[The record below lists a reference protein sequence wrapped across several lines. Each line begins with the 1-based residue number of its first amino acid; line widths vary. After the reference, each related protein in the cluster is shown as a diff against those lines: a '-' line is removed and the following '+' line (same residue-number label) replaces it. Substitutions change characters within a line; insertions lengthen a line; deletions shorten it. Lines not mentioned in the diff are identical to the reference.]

1 MGVMTTIAVV
11 GAATQ
16 IGMGIYSANQAKKE
30 EEEARKNKEA
40 EEARM
45 EALRANRQ
53 AITNPM
59 AGLTNEAEKIGVA
72 TQAARFQAEEADMA
86 LANTLDVM
94 MASGAGGAGA
104 TALAQAALKSKQ
116 GISADIQKQELT
128 NQQNVAATQ
137 MKINE
142 QKAQGAKWAWE
153 EQEQRDMM
161 ELDRTQNLMD
171 KYEAQ
176 EFAYQA
182 QKMEAIGN
190 TVDAAVGG
198 MVNSVS
204 GGMTDQAAK
213 SLTAGKPGFGT
224 DGKAN
229 LAAYGYLQGT
239 GY

>member
-1 MGVMTTIAVV
+1 MGVMTTVAVV
-11 GAATQ
+11 GGLAQA
-16 IGMGIYSANQAKKE
+16 GMGVYSAIEAKKQE
-30 EEEARKNKEA
+30 DIARKDKEK

-45 EALRANRQ
+45 SALRANRQ

-86 LANTLDVM
+86 LANTLDLM

-104 TALAQAALKSKQ
+104 TALAQAALRSKQ
-116 GISADIQKQELT
+116 GISADIQKQELA
-128 NQQNVAATQ
+128 NKQNVASTQ

-190 TVDAAVGG
+190 VAGAVFDGS
-198 MVNSVS
+198 MNSIS
-204 GGMTDQAAK
+204 GGMTDQAMK
-213 SLTAGKPGFGT
+213 DQFGGAGFKEY
-224 DGKAN
+224 GKAIS
-229 LAAYGYLQGT
+229 AGY
-239 GY
+239 

>member
-11 GAATQ
+11 GGVAQA
-16 IGMGIYSANQAKKE
+16 GMGVYSAIEAKKQE
-30 EEEARKNKEA
+30 DIARKDKEK

-45 EALRANRQ
+45 SALRANRQ

-72 TQAARFQAEEADMA
+72 TQASRFQAEEADMA
-86 LANTLDVM
+86 LANTLDLM

-104 TALAQAALKSKQ
+104 TALAQAALRSKQ
-116 GISADIQKQELT
+116 GISADIQKQELA
-128 NQQNVAATQ
+128 NKQNVASTQ

-190 TVDAAVGG
+190 VAGAVIDTGMNTVSGKMTDAAMKDQFGG
-198 MVNSVS
+198 AGFKQYGEAIAS
-204 GGMTDQAAK
+204 G
-213 SLTAGKPGFGT
+213 
-224 DGKAN
+224 
-229 LAAYGYLQGT
+229 Y
-239 GY
+239 

>member
-11 GAATQ
+11 GGVAQA
-16 IGMGIYSANQAKKE
+16 GMGVYSAIEAKKQE
-30 EEEARKNKEA
+30 EIARKDKEK

-45 EALRANRQ
+45 SALRANRQ

-86 LANTLDVM
+86 LANTLDLM

-104 TALAQAALKSKQ
+104 TALAQAALRSKQ
-116 GISADIQKQELT
+116 GISADIQKQELA
-128 NQQNVAATQ
+128 NKQNVASTQ

-190 TVDAAVGG
+190 VASAVIDTGMNTVSGKMTDAAMKNKFGG
-198 MVNSVS
+198 AGFKQYGEAIAS
-204 GGMTDQAAK
+204 G
-213 SLTAGKPGFGT
+213 
-224 DGKAN
+224 
-229 LAAYGYLQGT
+229 Y
-239 GY
+239 

>member
-11 GAATQ
+11 GGLAKA
-16 IGMGIYSANQAKKE
+16 GMGVYSAIQAKDAEKQ
-30 EEEARKNKEA
+30 AREDKEA

-72 TQAARFQAEEADMA
+72 TEAARFQAEEADMA
-86 LANTLDVM
+86 LANTLDTI
-94 MASGAGGAGA
+94 MATGAGAGGA
-104 TALAQAALKSKQ
+104 TALAQAALRSKQ
-116 GISADIQKQELT
+116 GISADIQRQELT
-128 NQQNVAATQ
+128 NKQNVAATQ

-142 QKAQGAKWAWE
+142 QKAQGEKWAWE

-190 TVDAAVGG
+190 VADAAIGG
-198 MVNSVS
+198 TMNAIS

-213 SLTAGKPGFGT
+213 SLTAGVDGFG

-229 LAAYGYLQGT
+229 LAAYGYLQGQ

>member
-11 GAATQ
+11 GGLAQA
-16 IGMGIYSANQAKKE
+16 GMGVYSAIEAKKQE
-30 EEEARKNKEA
+30 DIAREDKEK

-45 EALRANRQ
+45 SALRANRQ

-86 LANTLDVM
+86 LANTLDLM

-104 TALAQAALKSKQ
+104 TALAQAALRSKQ
-116 GISADIQKQELT
+116 GISADIQKQELA
-128 NQQNVAATQ
+128 NKQNIASTQ

-190 TVDAAVGG
+190 VAGALVDGG
-198 MVNSVS
+198 MNSVS
-204 GGMTDQAAK
+204 GGMTDAAMNDQFGGSGFKNYGQAI
-213 SLTAGKPGFGT
+213 SS
-224 DGKAN
+224 
-229 LAAYGYLQGT
+229 GY
-239 GY
+239 